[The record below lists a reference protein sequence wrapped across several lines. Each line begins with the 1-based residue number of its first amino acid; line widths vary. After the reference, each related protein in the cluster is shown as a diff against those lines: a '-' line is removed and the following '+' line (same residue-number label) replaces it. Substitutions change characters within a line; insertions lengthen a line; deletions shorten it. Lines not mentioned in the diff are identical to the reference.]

1 MSTYYYLLKGVEHRD
16 EDTWGWHL
24 LDVMEQGFDIVIQQ
38 VSANRREKGLVAR
51 ARDVKTLCQW
61 FSHDV
66 LALAGPSLSVRQEL
80 FGFIACEL
88 QQREGK
94 QYPTIRKLSKALH
107 NQRDQL
113 LTFAGVLDQK
123 LEAIAQRFELPFR
136 AVRDVCLLHRKH
148 RTSNAYWERW
158 NQLYRRLSSK
168 FYGLMEAV
176 SEALKTTPRASSM
189 VENLNSRL
197 RNFFFLRR
205 SPGDAYLSLLQFFLE
220 PSLFPSLSGAGTGG
234 EKSEAIIGWTASPP
248 LARTAG
254 F

>member
-38 VSANRREKGLVAR
+38 VSANRREKGL
-51 ARDVKTLCQW
+51 
-61 FSHDV
+61 

-80 FGFIACEL
+80 FGFIACEP

-123 LEAIAQRFELPFR
+123 LEAIAQRLELPFR

-234 EKSEAIIGWTASPP
+234 EKSEAIIAWTASPP